1 MEKCQNIFNFIVI
14 GKMKL
19 EIGFFIKVFFLYRNL
34 VDRAMPGNK
43 ITLVGIYC
51 IKRNIPMGKVNS
63 FEKKSN

>member
-1 MEKCQNIFNFIVI
+1 
-14 GKMKL
+14 MKL